1 MNITFLLGNGFD
13 MNFGLKTSYKSFYN
27 YLKKSKIR
35 NKLIENILSD
45 TECELWS
52 DLELGLG
59 NYLSNINTESEIE
72 DFLNEKET
80 VEDLLVDYLTLENDK
95 FEITDEEAIS
105 KAFNQNVVNFHKRF
119 NRKEKKHYEYILS
132 NCEQL
137 EYRFITYNYTDIIDT
152 IISSVFNQFNTFS
165 KHKYHGTLARED
177 ILCNALHIHGT
188 LDEGIVLALNDT
200 SQINNEKLQNN
211 LDLKRFMIKSQI
223 NEEDGNFLTDDALR
237 IINNSLYICIFGM
250 SIGDTDNM
258 WWQAIIKWLLQ
269 DPDRRI
275 VFFVKDNTEIA
286 KSKAA
291 KMKFNRDKRKI
302 LSQHSVELS
311 NEDYERIESQVI
323 VILNS
328 DIFDLEGYQI
338 KEPVNENNS
347 FTNQL
352 FDPSLLQEMNT
363 SALSVVGKEI
373 GKIDFSNTIKEI
385 IDSKMPK

>member
-35 NKLIENILSD
+35 NKLIKNILSD
-45 TECELWS
+45 SECELWS

-80 VEDLLVDYLTLENDK
+80 VESLLVDYLTSENDK
-95 FEITDEEAIS
+95 FEITDEKAIS
-105 KAFNQNVVNFHKRF
+105 KTFNQNVVNFHKGF
-119 NRKEKKHYEYILS
+119 NRKEKNHYEKMLNDIDVLKY
-132 NCEQL
+132 Q
-137 EYRFITYNYTDIIDT
+137 FITYNYTDIIDK
-152 IISSVFNQFNTFS
+152 IISSVSNQIDPFS
-165 KHKYHGTLARED
+165 RHNYKGNARHD
-177 ILCNALHIHGT
+177 SLCNALHIHGT

-211 LDLKRFMIKSQI
+211 YDLKRFMVKSQI
-223 NEEDGNFLTDDALR
+223 NEEDGNFVTDDALKM
-237 IINNSLYICIFGM
+237 IENSLYICIFGM

-269 DPDRRI
+269 NSNRRI
-275 VFFVKDNTEIA
+275 VFFVKDNTEIS

-291 KMKFNRDKRKI
+291 KMKYNRDKRRV
-302 LSQHSVELS
+302 LSQHSIELS
-311 NEDYERIESQVI
+311 NEDYEKIESQVI

-328 DIFDLEGYQI
+328 DIFNLKGYKI
-338 KEPVNENNS
+338 KKTAKGNS
-347 FTNQL
+347 F
-352 FDPSLLQEMNT
+352 DSVNT
-363 SALSVVGKEI
+363 LNSSMLKSINEAQQVFI
-373 GKIDFSNTIKEI
+373 GNEKVIADASETYNRLYN
-385 IDSKMPK
+385 S

>member
-13 MNFGLKTSYKSFYN
+13 INFGLKTSYKSFYN

-45 TECELWS
+45 LECELWS

-59 NYLSNINTESEIE
+59 NYLSNINAESEIE

-80 VEDLLVDYLTLENDK
+80 VESLLVDYLTLENDK
-95 FEITDEEAIS
+95 FEITDEKAIS
-105 KAFNQNVVNFHKRF
+105 KIFNQNVVNFYKGF
-119 NRKEKKHYEYILS
+119 NRKEKAHYENMLNDIDVLKY
-132 NCEQL
+132 Q
-137 EYRFITYNYTDIIDT
+137 FITYNYTGIIDK
-152 IISSVFNQFNTFS
+152 IISSVSNQIEPFS
-165 KHKYHGTLARED
+165 KHTYKGNVRQD
-177 ILCNALHIHGT
+177 SLCNALHIHGT
-188 LDEGIVLALNDT
+188 LDEGIILALNDT

-211 LDLKRFMIKSQI
+211 ADLKRFMVKSQI
-223 NEEDGNFLTDDALR
+223 NKEDGNFLTDDALK
-237 IINNSLYICIFGM
+237 IIEYSLYICIFGM

-269 DPDRRI
+269 NSNRRI

-291 KMKFNRDKRKI
+291 KMKYNRDKRKV

-311 NEDYERIESQVI
+311 DEDYEKIESQVI

-328 DIFDLEGYQI
+328 DIFNLNGYKI
-338 KEPVNENNS
+338 KKTAKGNS
-347 FTNQL
+347 FDSVN
-352 FDPSLLQEMNT
+352 
-363 SALSVVGKEI
+363 ALNSSILKSINEAQQAFI
-373 GKIDFSNTIKEI
+373 GNEKVIADASETYNRLYN
-385 IDSKMPK
+385 S

>member
-13 MNFGLKTSYKSFYN
+13 MNFGLETSYKSFYN

-72 DFLNEKET
+72 DFWDEKET
-80 VEDLLVDYLTLENDK
+80 VENLLVDYLTLENDK
-95 FEITDEEAIS
+95 FEITDEKAI
-105 KAFNQNVVNFHKRF
+105 ANTFNQNVVNFHKEF
-119 NRKEKKHYEYILS
+119 NRKEHDHYDEMITEFEFLKY
-132 NCEQL
+132 Q
-137 EYRFITYNYTDIIDT
+137 FITYNYTDIIDT
-152 IISSVFNQFNTFS
+152 IISSVLNQINPFS
-165 KHKYHGTLARED
+165 KHKYKSALVRED
-177 ILCNALHIHGT
+177 TLCNALHIHGT

-200 SQINNEKLQNN
+200 SQINNDKLQDND
-211 LDLKRFMIKSQI
+211 DLKRFMIKSQI
-223 NEEDGNFLTDDALR
+223 NEEDGNLLTDDALR
-237 IINNSLYICIFGM
+237 IIENSLYICIFGM

-258 WWQAIIKWLLQ
+258 WWQAIINWLIQ
-269 DPDRRI
+269 DEDRRI
-275 VFFVKDNTEIA
+275 VFFVKDNTKIA

-291 KMKFNRDKRKI
+291 KMKFNRDKRKV

-311 NEDYERIESQVI
+311 NEDYEKIESQVI

-338 KEPVNENNS
+338 KKPIKENS
-347 FTNQL
+347 GVPTKL
-352 FDPSLLQEMNT
+352 FDSSLLQGINT
-363 SALSVVGKEI
+363 TALSAASKEI
-373 GKIDFSNTIKEI
+373 QESIISNAIKGI
-385 IDSKMPK
+385 VDSKMPK